1 MVQPVIRLF
10 REARRRKVFRT
21 GALYVVGA
29 WLTLQV
35 ANVVFPGFGIPDSAI
50 RGLIWAVGLGFP
62 VALAFGWLFEIGAGG
77 IRRTLPADAES
88 TAVPQ
93 PLGRRDY
100 LLLAAFAAIAAVLV
114 YRAAQDVREAPKV
127 AAMTQADA
135 ARGEDGHRLEN
146 SIAVLPFTNI
156 SDDPANE
163 YFCDG
168 IAEEIL
174 DRLAR
179 AAGLKVIGRTSSFA
193 FKGSNYGIER
203 ISTLLGVHY
212 VLQGSVRKAGDQLR
226 VSAQLLDAKGLQVW
240 SESFDRQ
247 LKNVFEI
254 QSEIASAVAST
265 VASQVVPDTG
275 GHEPNLDAYEHYLAG
290 RTLLHARDSERARE
304 ELQRAVALD
313 PQFAEAH
320 AELAITQVLEE
331 TPEALGRARVS
342 VDRALQLKP
351 KLVRAHAAE
360 GLLLTKA
367 RPPDL
372 AGAERVLREVLDQD
386 PNMSDALNWL
396 QSVLQE
402 QGRDDEA
409 RAILERAAVI
419 DPLHPAIAANLADLL
434 NEEGEPEQAM
444 RIYERAMEQP
454 NPSPMI
460 FGAAT
465 RFYRSTGRLIELST
479 AQKRAAL
486 RDPTASSLFFLLLSY
501 SVLGDWP
508 QVEAVNERLM
518 RATPEG
524 PGRLFRALILPS
536 AKGQTDVTVQR
547 LREVLS
553 ERRMTLADLNELERL
568 IAGVHLARGG
578 DYAAAIEAL
587 EPVVDVEFPG
597 RTVIPG
603 SFINGAHALAFSYM
617 HTGADA
623 KATACWLPKHGNAA
637 VYEPTAVSE
646 TASICIGAPR
656 LNCCSAMSS
665 RRSPVWRRQSRPG
678 GATITC
684 TSGTHCGRPWRAILA
699 IAP

>member
-1 MVQPVIRLF
+1 M
-10 REARRRKVFRT
+10 
-21 GALYVVGA
+21 
-29 WLTLQV
+29 
-35 ANVVFPGFGIPDSAI
+35 
-50 RGLIWAVGLGFP
+50 
-62 VALAFGWLFEIGAGG
+62 
-77 IRRTLPADAES
+77 
-88 TAVPQ
+88 
-93 PLGRRDY
+93 
-100 LLLAAFAAIAAVLV
+100 
-114 YRAAQDVREAPKV
+114 
-127 AAMTQADA
+127 
-135 ARGEDGHRLEN
+135 
-146 SIAVLPFTNI
+146 
-156 SDDPANE
+156 
-163 YFCDG
+163 
-168 IAEEIL
+168 
-174 DRLAR
+174 
-179 AAGLKVIGRTSSFA
+179 IGRTSSFA
-193 FKGSNYGIER
+193 FKGSNYGTER

-212 VLQGSVRKAGDQLR
+212 VLQGRHTQGRGSAAGVGAASRREGPAGLEELR
-226 VSAQLLDAKGLQVW
+226 L
-240 SESFDRQ
+240 DRQ
-247 LKNVFEI
+247 LKNIFEI

-275 GHEPNLDAYEHYLAG
+275 GHQPDLDAYERFLAG

-396 QSVLQE
+396 QSILQE

-553 ERRMTLADLNELERL
+553 ERRMTLADLDELERL

-603 SFINGAHALAFSYM
+603 SFIQRRACARLLVHAYRCRRQGQPPAGCRS
-617 HTGADA
+617 TGMQRS
-623 KATACWLPKHGNAA
+623 TSRRPSQRQLRSAA
-637 VYEPTAVSE
+637 V
-646 TASICIGAPR
+646 
-656 LNCCSAMSS
+656 
-665 RRSPVWRRQSRPG
+665 RRD
-678 GATITC
+678 
-684 TSGTHCGRPWRAILA
+684 
-699 IAP
+699 